1 MHKQNN
7 RTRIICRNWARVKDH
22 CYSKRRS
29 SKSSLFVRLLN
40 NSMKRRGKRKRK
52 KITQPS
58 IFIDSLPIKEL
69 EYIYIYIYIQR
80 WMGRIKKYR

>member
-7 RTRIICRNWARVKDH
+7 RTCIICRNWARVKDH

-52 KITQPS
+52 EIT
-58 IFIDSLPIKEL
+58 IDLHRCDSLPIKEL
-69 EYIYIYIYIQR
+69 EYIYIYIQR